1 MKESVLH
8 FRLSNCL
15 QTILELE
22 GDLERLQLGH
32 VLLSEFSQLREFMDR
47 IEMVEIDEE
56 DVRRIEAAT
65 ANFLE
70 ELQGPL
76 GLSREGEGSHRVV
89 Q

>member
-1 MKESVLH
+1 VKESVLH

>member
-47 IEMVEIDEE
+47 IEMVEIDED

-76 GLSREGEGSHRVV
+76 GLPLEGEGSHRLV

>member
-32 VLLSEFSQLREFMDR
+32 VLLSEFSQLRDFMDR
-47 IEMVEIDEE
+47 IEMVEIDEN

-76 GLSREGEGSHRVV
+76 GLSREGEGSHRLV